1 MAVNSWQ
8 PKTKKKNLN
17 EQWHRRLLGL
27 LSAVGPLIRY
37 AKCKWYVTSMCV
49 TTGLS
54 QHCYNPIASI

>member
-37 AKCKWYVTSMCV
+37 ACQV
-49 TTGLS
+49 
-54 QHCYNPIASI
+54 